1 VRILYRAI
9 FLVIAIF
16 LILFAVSNRETV
28 SIGLW
33 PLPFLADV
41 PLYLLCFLSLLVGT
55 LIGVAAAWIAG
66 HRNRRELSA
75 RHRRIEA
82 LERELMATQSVGGS
96 LKPGLL
102 WRNSRAVGYQGA
114 VFPLGSH
121 ERTC

>member
-82 LERELMATQSVGGS
+82 LERELMATQSRIENDPDPTRTQLPV
-96 LKPGLL
+96 
-102 WRNSRAVGYQGA
+102 SR
-114 VFPLGSH
+114 PLRPFVK
-121 ERTC
+121 ENVNARQ